1 MVVVY
6 VSLRVCLTV
15 YLSIYIYLYLS
26 IYLSI
31 YLYVYICMYLYM
43 YYIYLYIRTYKHTRN
58 IQFSGMACFSF
69 AAFSLVLCHA
79 LVLLQDCKALRWP
92 FKVVDQGDGAAG
104 IQVV

>member
-1 MVVVY
+1 MYMY
-6 VSLRVCLTV
+6 VC
-15 YLSIYIYLYLS
+15 
-26 IYLSI
+26 
-31 YLYVYICMYLYM
+31 VYICMYICM
-43 YYIYLYIRTYKHTRN
+43 YVCILGRHTYIHTYIYTIYNLG
-58 IQFSGMACFSF
+58 GMACFSS